1 MANKK
6 ILITG
11 NEACG
16 EGAIQAGCR
25 FYAGYPITP
34 QNELTAYMSK
44 RMDEVNGIFIQAESE
59 LAAINMVF
67 GASVAGKRALTTSSS
82 PGISLKQEGISYLV
96 GCELPAVIVN
106 IMRGGPGLGNIA
118 PSQSDYFQAT
128 KGGGHGD
135 YRMVVLGP
143 ASCQEMLDFT
153 RMAFDIAD
161 RYRNPVII
169 LGDGILGQMMEPI
182 TIDQRLRL
190 RQGYGGQALSKDQ
203 RSKPWALTGCKGRKP
218 NIIRSLF
225 LKEGAL
231 EERNMKF
238 QKKFDLMKTNE
249 IRFEKYK
256 VEGAEI
262 IIVAYGT
269 SSRVSRACVDRLRK
283 DKIKIGLL
291 RPISLWP
298 FPYKALKSLDNGRT
312 KFLVVEMSAGQM
324 LEDVRLAIQDDK
336 RVHFYGRM
344 GGGVPTEEEVI
355 KKAISLPAG
364 RQAIRSKL

>member
-1 MANKK
+1 MKQ

-44 RMDEVNGIFIQAESE
+44 RMGEVDGVFIQAESE

-67 GASVAGKRALTTSSS
+67 GASVAGAKAITTSSS
-82 PGISLKQEGISYLV
+82 PGISLKQEGISYLA
-96 GCELPAVIVN
+96 GCELPAVVIN

-118 PSQSDYFQAT
+118 PSQADYFQAT

-135 YRMVVLGP
+135 YRCVVLAP
-143 ASCQEMLDFT
+143 ASCQEMFDFT

-161 RYRNPVII
+161 KYRNPVII

-182 TIDQRLRL
+182 TIAQIPNHKS
-190 RQGYGGQALSKDQ
+190 QIP
-203 RSKPWALTGCKGRKP
+203 KPWALTGCKGRKP
-218 NIIRSLF
+218 NVIRSLF

-231 EERNMKF
+231 EELNRKL
-238 QKKFDLMKTNE
+238 QKKYDLMKKNE
-249 IRFEKYK
+249 IRFEKHK
-256 VEGAEI
+256 TEDAEI
-262 IIVAYGT
+262 VIVAYGT
-269 SSRVSRACVDRLRK
+269 SGRISVPCVNRLRK
-283 DKIKIGLL
+283 DKMKAGLF

-298 FPYKALKSLDNGRT
+298 FPYKALKSLDKGKT
-312 KFLVVEMSAGQM
+312 KFLVVEMSTGQM

-336 RVHFYGRM
+336 RVYFYGRT
-344 GGGVPTEEEVI
+344 GGGVPSEEEI
-355 KKAISLPAG
+355 IEKAISCKP
-364 RQAIRSKL
+364 